1 MIHRRVSG
9 WRYPPVEPDGQGG
22 FTRAHADRLIAV
34 ARATSLGGEDGAGV
48 LTDDHRRL
56 GAQQVVGVVAAPGG
70 RRSAALERRRG

>member
-22 FTRAHADRLIAV
+22 FTRAHADRLTAV